1 MIVNVSCENN
11 LHHKSRILAA
21 VAIGDNM
28 TFMPY
33 NLISKLFQLS
43 FNFYVRISLPV
54 KQNVFNYILT
64 C

>member
-1 MIVNVSCENN
+1 MIVNVSDENDF
-11 LHHKSRILAA
+11 HYQARILAA

-43 FNFYVRISLPV
+43 FNFYARISLQV
-54 KQNVFNYILT
+54 KQNLFNYILT
-64 C
+64 